1 MDSLK
6 ETQREKRL
14 REYSEVTGVV
24 LAKIIVVTL
33 AMVAANKFGHD
44 AVVIALLALILGKG
58 AGREK

>member
-14 REYSEVTGVV
+14 REYSELTGVV

-58 AGREK
+58 VGKNK

>member
-6 ETQREKRL
+6 ETQRETRL
-14 REYSEVTGVV
+14 REYSELTGVV

-58 AGREK
+58 VGKNK

>member
-1 MDSLK
+1 M
-6 ETQREKRL
+6 
-14 REYSEVTGVV
+14 REYSELTGVV

-58 AGREK
+58 VRNNEQ